1 MPGGQSGLE
10 VDVMADLR
18 EIWLWLRVFIV
29 SFIVVVLF
37 RYWLEAQISYDHNW
51 SSIALSALLVA
62 IAIAT
67 AQWVLRPRPKPAR
80 AEPAQYVLPPAPPPP
95 PMLPAPRRAAA
106 KKRKARKARRR

>member
-1 MPGGQSGLE
+1 
-10 VDVMADLR
+10 MADLR
-18 EIWLWLRVFIV
+18 ELLLWLRVFIV

-37 RYWLEAQISYDHNW
+37 RYWLEGQIGYDHNW

-67 AQWVLRPRPKPAR
+67 AQWVLRPRPKMAGER
-80 AEPAQYVLPPAPPPP
+80 QATYVLPPAPPVP